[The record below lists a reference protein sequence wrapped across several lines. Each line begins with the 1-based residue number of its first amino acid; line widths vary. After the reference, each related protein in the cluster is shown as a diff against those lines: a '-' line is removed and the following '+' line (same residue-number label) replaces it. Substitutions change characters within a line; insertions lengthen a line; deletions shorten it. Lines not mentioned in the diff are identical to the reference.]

1 MLTLEQAQSAII
13 DAVKPAESSET
24 VALAA
29 ADGRFLAGSAT
40 ALVDNPAFDNSAM
53 DGYAVSTQAL
63 VDNNFILPLEGEAAC
78 GDAPGKLK
86 ANTCMR
92 IFTGA
97 PLPSGADAVVIQED
111 IKIEGN
117 PGNIK
122 IHFPHTAQPGQ
133 NLRHTGEDFRRG
145 DVFFKSGHRLTPA
158 DLALLSSA
166 GVAEVKS
173 WRCPR
178 ALVIATG
185 NELVSPGTP
194 LQPGQ
199 IYESNR
205 LATTLLLQGLGV
217 DVTDGGSV
225 RDEPDA
231 VREMFADAGD
241 YDFVITSG
249 GVSVGDH
256 DLVKDAFGEVGKI
269 DFWKVRV
276 KPGKPVAFGHIGER
290 CHFLGLPGNP
300 VSSLVTFKLFL
311 EPALFAWNHAPY
323 RMQQVQAVLENDY
336 TRHAGRTEFL
346 RAHINVDA
354 GGMLHATIL
363 KGQGSHM
370 IGTLAE
376 ANGLVRMESD
386 LSELKR
392 QQMVQ
397 VILLRDTLPLAD
409 QGDLKNG

>member
-1 MLTLEQAQSAII
+1 MLSLEQAQSAIV
-13 DAVKPAESSET
+13 DAVKKANKKESIP
-24 VALAA
+24 LADA
-29 ADGRFLAGSAT
+29 NGRFLAEGAT

-53 DGYAVSTQAL
+53 DGYAVNTQAL
-63 VDNNFILPLEGEAAC
+63 VDNKFELPLAGEAAC
-78 GDAPGKLK
+78 GDAPGQLK
-86 ANTCMR
+86 PNTCMR

-111 IKIEGN
+111 IKIEGDADN
-117 PGNIK
+117 TS
-122 IHFPHTAQPGQ
+122 IHFPHTTVPGQ
-133 NLRHTGEDFRRG
+133 NLRYAGEDFKQGER
-145 DVFFKSGHRLTPA
+145 FFDSGHRLTAA

-166 GVAEVKS
+166 GVAEVTV
-173 WRCPR
+173 WQCPR

-205 LATTLLLQGLGV
+205 LATSLMLQSLGV
-217 DVTDGGSV
+217 EVTDGGSV
-225 RDEPDA
+225 RDEPEA
-231 VREMFADAGD
+231 VREMFNDAADF
-241 YDFVITSG
+241 DFVITSG

-276 KPGKPVAFGHIGER
+276 KPGKPVAFGHIGKR

-300 VSSLVTFKLFL
+300 VSSIVTFKLFL
-311 EPALFAWNHAPY
+311 EPALYAWNHASY
-323 RMQQVQAVLENDY
+323 RQQQFEAVLESEY

-346 RAHINVDA
+346 RAQIHAD
-354 GGMLHATIL
+354 GDGKLHARIL
-363 KGQGSHM
+363 EGQGANM
-370 IGTLAE
+370 IGTLGQ

-386 LSELKR
+386 LTELKLHQR
-392 QQMVQ
+392 VQ
-397 VILLRDTLPLAD
+397 VILLRDTLPSEE
-409 QGDLKNG
+409 

>member
-13 DAVKPAESSET
+13 DAVRPAGTTET
-24 VALAA
+24 VPLVEAN
-29 ADGRFLAGSAT
+29 GRFLAEGAT

-53 DGYAVSTQAL
+53 DGYAVNTRAL
-63 VDNNFILPLEGEAAC
+63 VNNNFILPLEGEAAC
-78 GDAPGKLK
+78 GDAPGRL
-86 ANTCMR
+86 ATDTCMR

-97 PLPSGADAVVIQED
+97 PLPAGADAVVIQED
-111 IKIEGN
+111 IKVEGSN
-117 PGNIK
+117 

-133 NLRHTGEDFRRG
+133 NLRHVGEDFKRG
-145 DVFFKSGHRLTPA
+145 DVFFEPGHRLTAA

-166 GVAEVKS
+166 GVARVTV
-173 WRCPR
+173 WRRPR
-178 ALVIATG
+178 ALVVATG
-185 NELVSPGTP
+185 NELVPPGQQ

-205 LATTLLLQGLGV
+205 LATSLMLQSLGV

-225 RDEPDA
+225 RDEPGEVRKVFEDA
-231 VREMFADAGD
+231 AS

-256 DLVKDAFGEVGKI
+256 DLVKDAFTEIGKI

-300 VSSLVTFKLFL
+300 VSSIVTFKLFL

-323 RMQQVQAVLENDY
+323 RLQQEQAVLENDY
-336 TRHAGRTEFL
+336 SRHAGRTEFL
-346 RAHINVDA
+346 RARIYVD
-354 GGMLHATIL
+354 GDGVMHATIL

-397 VILLRDTLPLAD
+397 VILLRDTLPP
-409 QGDLKNG
+409 Q

>member
-1 MLTLEQAQSAII
+1 VLTLEQAQSAIT
-13 DAVKPAESSET
+13 DAVKPADTGGS
-24 VALAA
+24 VPLAD
-29 ADGRFLAGSAT
+29 ADGRFLAESAT

-63 VDNNFILPLEGEAAC
+63 VDNDFVLPLAGEAAC
-78 GDAPGKLK
+78 GDAPGTLQ

-97 PLPSGADAVVIQED
+97 PLPVGADAVVIQED
-111 IKIEGN
+111 IKTEGSADN
-117 PGNIK
+117 TK
-122 IHFPHTAQPGQ
+122 IHFPHTTQPGQ
-133 NLRHTGEDFRRG
+133 NLRHAGEDFKAG
-145 DVFFKSGHRLTPA
+145 DRLFAPGHRLTPA

-166 GVAEVKS
+166 GVAEVKV
-173 WRCPR
+173 WRRPR

-185 NELVSPGTP
+185 NELVSPGQP
-194 LQPGQ
+194 LKPGQ

-205 LATTLLLQGLGV
+205 LATGLMLQGLGV
-217 DVTDGGSV
+217 DVTDGGAV
-225 RDEPDA
+225 RDEPEA
-231 VREMFADAGD
+231 VRQVFADAAD

-256 DLVKDAFGEVGKI
+256 DLVKDAFSEIGKI

-323 RMQQVQAVLENDY
+323 RMQQEQAILENDF

-346 RAHINVDA
+346 RAHIRVDA
-354 GGMLHATIL
+354 DGVLHANIL
-363 KGQGSHM
+363 PGQGSHM
-370 IGTLAE
+370 IGTLQD

-392 QQMVQ
+392 KQMVQ
-397 VILLRDTLPLAD
+397 VILLRDTLPPR
-409 QGDLKNG
+409 

>member
-13 DAVKPAESSET
+13 DAVRPVEKTET
-24 VALAA
+24 VPLAE
-29 ADGRFLAGSAT
+29 ADGRFLAESAT
-40 ALVDNPAFDNSAM
+40 AIVDNPAFDNTAM
-53 DGYAVSTQAL
+53 DGYAVNTQAL
-63 VDNNFILPLEGEAAC
+63 VDNNFVLPLVGESAC
-78 GDAPGKLK
+78 GDAPGELK

-97 PLPSGADAVVIQED
+97 PLPAGADAVVIQED

-122 IHFPHTAQPGQ
+122 ILFPHTAQPGQ
-133 NLRHTGEDFRRG
+133 NLRRVGEDFRSG
-145 DVFFKSGHRLTPA
+145 DRFFKTGHRLTAA

-166 GVAEVKS
+166 GVAQVTV
-173 WRCPR
+173 WRRPR

-185 NELVSPGTP
+185 NELVAPGQP
-194 LQPGQ
+194 LKPGQ

-205 LATTLLLQGLGV
+205 LATSLMLQSLGV

-225 RDEPDA
+225 RDDLDD
-231 VREMFADAGD
+231 VRKVFTQAGD
-241 YDFVITSG
+241 YDFVVTSG

-256 DLVKDAFGEVGKI
+256 DLVKDVFSEIGTI

-323 RMQQVQAVLENDY
+323 RMQQVQAILENDFS
-336 TRHAGRTEFL
+336 RHAGRTEFL
-346 RAHINVDA
+346 RAQIRVDSE
-354 GGMLHATIL
+354 GLLHATIL

-376 ANGLVRMESD
+376 ADGLVRMESD

-392 QQMVQ
+392 NQTVQ
-397 VILLRDTLPLAD
+397 VILLRDTLPPAV
-409 QGDLKNG
+409 

>member
-1 MLTLEQAQSAII
+1 MLTLEQAQSAIM
-13 DAVKPAESSET
+13 DAVKRADTTET
-24 VALAA
+24 VPLAKA
-29 ADGRFLAGSAT
+29 NGRFLAESAI
-40 ALVDNPAFDNSAM
+40 ALVNNPAFDNSAM

-63 VDNNFILPLEGEAAC
+63 VDNNFILPLQGEAAC
-78 GDAPGKLK
+78 GDAPGKLA

-97 PLPSGADAVVIQED
+97 PLPVGADAVVIQED
-111 IKIEGN
+111 IKVDGSN
-117 PGNIK
+117 

-133 NLRHTGEDFRRG
+133 NLRLVGEDFKRG
-145 DVFFKSGHRLTPA
+145 DVFFEPGHRLTAA

-166 GVAEVKS
+166 GVAEVKV
-173 WRCPR
+173 WRKPR
-178 ALVIATG
+178 ALVVATG
-185 NELVSPGTP
+185 SELVAPGQP
-194 LQPGQ
+194 LKPGQ

-205 LATTLLLQGLGV
+205 LATSLLLQDLGV

-225 RDEPDA
+225 RDEPDE
-231 VREMFADAGD
+231 VRRVFEDAAG

-256 DLVKDAFGEVGKI
+256 DLVKDAFSEVGKI
-269 DFWKVRV
+269 EFWKVRV

-323 RMQQVQAVLENDY
+323 RMQQVQAILENDF

-346 RAHINVDA
+346 RAQIRVDSE
-354 GGMLHATIL
+354 GRLHATIL

-376 ANGLVRMESD
+376 ADGLVRMESD

-397 VILLRDTLPLAD
+397 VILLRDTLPLVD
-409 QGDLKNG
+409 

>member
-1 MLTLEQAQSAII
+1 VLTLEQAQSAIM
-13 DAVKPAESSET
+13 DVVKRADTTET
-24 VALAA
+24 VPLAEA
-29 ADGRFLAGSAT
+29 NGRFLAESAT

-63 VDNNFILPLEGEAAC
+63 VDSNFILPLQGEAAC
-78 GDAPGKLK
+78 GDAPGKLI

-97 PLPSGADAVVIQED
+97 PLPEGADAVVIQED
-111 IKIEGN
+111 IKVDGSN
-117 PGNIK
+117 
-122 IHFPHTAQPGQ
+122 IHFPHTTQPGQ
-133 NLRHTGEDFRRG
+133 NLRLVGEDFKRG
-145 DVFFKSGHRLTPA
+145 DAFFESGHRLTAA

-166 GVAEVKS
+166 GVAEVKV
-173 WRCPR
+173 WRKPR
-178 ALVIATG
+178 ALVVATG
-185 NELVSPGTP
+185 NELVTPGQP

-205 LATTLLLQGLGV
+205 LATSLLLQDLGV

-225 RDEPDA
+225 RDEPEE
-231 VREMFADAGD
+231 VRKVFEKAGD

-256 DLVKDAFGEVGKI
+256 DLVKDAFSEIGKI
-269 DFWKVRV
+269 EFWKVRV

-300 VSSLVTFKLFL
+300 VSSIVTFKLFL

-323 RMQQVQAVLENDY
+323 RMQQEQAVLENDY
-336 TRHAGRTEFL
+336 TRRAGRTEFL
-346 RAHINVDA
+346 RADVHVDA
-354 GGMLHATIL
+354 DGVLHATIL

-370 IGTLAE
+370 IGTLAG

-386 LSELKR
+386 LSELKSK
-392 QQMVQ
+392 QMVQ
-397 VILLRDTLPLAD
+397 VILLRDTLPHLDIA
-409 QGDLKNG
+409 GD

>member
-1 MLTLEQAQSAII
+1 MITLEQAQSAII
-13 DAVKPAESSET
+13 DAVKPADSTET
-24 VALAA
+24 VSLAE
-29 ADGRFLAGSAT
+29 ADGRFLARSAT

-63 VDNNFILPLEGEAAC
+63 VDNNFVLPLVGEAAC
-78 GDAPGKLK
+78 GDAPGKLT
-86 ANTCMR
+86 ADSCMR

-97 PLPSGADAVVIQED
+97 PLPAGADAVVIQED
-111 IKIEGN
+111 IKVEEG
-117 PGNIK
+117 PDDTK

-133 NLRHTGEDFRRG
+133 NLRLAGEDFKSG
-145 DVFFKSGHRLTPA
+145 DRFFAPGHRLTPA

-166 GVAEVKS
+166 GIAEVNV
-173 WRCPR
+173 WRRPR

-185 NELVSPGTP
+185 SELVSPGQP

-205 LATTLLLQGLGV
+205 LATTLMLQGLGV
-217 DVTDGGSV
+217 EVTDGGSV

-231 VREMFADAGD
+231 VRKMFADAGNF
-241 YDFVITSG
+241 DFVITSG

-256 DLVKDAFGEVGKI
+256 DLVKDAFGEIGKI

-311 EPALFAWNHAPY
+311 EPALYAWNHAPY
-323 RMQQVQAVLENDY
+323 RMQQMQAILENDY
-336 TRHAGRTEFL
+336 SRHAGRTEFL
-346 RAHINVDA
+346 RARIDVDA
-354 GGMLHATIL
+354 DGALHATIL

-370 IGTLAE
+370 LGTLKD
-376 ANGLVRMESD
+376 ANGLVRMEYG

-392 QQMVQ
+392 NQAVQ
-397 VILLRDTLPLAD
+397 VILLRDTLPP
-409 QGDLKNG
+409 GD

>member
-13 DAVKPAESSET
+13 DAVRPAETTE
-24 VALAA
+24 VVPLAK
-29 ADGRFLAGSAT
+29 ADGRFLAESAT

-53 DGYAVSTQAL
+53 DGYAVNTQAL
-63 VDNNFILPLEGEAAC
+63 VDNNFVLPLEGEAAC
-78 GDAPGKLK
+78 GDAPGTLK

-97 PLPSGADAVVIQED
+97 PLPRGADAVVIQED
-111 IKIEGN
+111 IKIEDA

-122 IHFPHTAQPGQ
+122 IHLPHTTQPGQ
-133 NLRHTGEDFRRG
+133 NLRHVGEDFRRG
-145 DVFFKSGHRLTPA
+145 DVFFKSGHRLTAA
-158 DLALLSSA
+158 DLALLSTA
-166 GVAEVKS
+166 GVAEVTV
-173 WRCPR
+173 WCRPR

-185 NELVSPGTP
+185 NELVTPGQT

-205 LATTLLLQGLGV
+205 LATSLMLQEINV

-225 RDEPDA
+225 RDDPDE
-231 VREMFADAGD
+231 VRKVFEQAAD

-256 DLVKDAFGEVGKI
+256 DLVKDAFSEIGKI

-323 RMQQVQAVLENDY
+323 RMQQLQAILENNF

-346 RAHINVDA
+346 RANIHVDA
-354 GGMLHATIL
+354 DGVLHATIL

-370 IGTLAE
+370 IGTFRD
-376 ANGLVRMESD
+376 ANGLVRVESD
-386 LSELKR
+386 LSELKSK
-392 QQMVQ
+392 QTVQ
-397 VILLRDTLPLAD
+397 VILLRDTLPHLD
-409 QGDLKNG
+409 ITGV